1 MKNKGLVI
9 AGIIFVGVV
18 IYLKRQKDKKDKAI
32 SNGENSPNRMEKC
45 TKEASSMRFS
55 SKEGRD
61 EFMTKCLEGK
71 SNFSSAD
78 CGCGA

>member
-18 IYLKRQKDKKDKAI
+18 IYLKSKKDKTVAV
-32 SNGENSPNRMEKC
+32 SD
-45 TKEASSMRFS
+45 TKE
-55 SKEGRD
+55 GD
-61 EFMTKCLEGK
+61 